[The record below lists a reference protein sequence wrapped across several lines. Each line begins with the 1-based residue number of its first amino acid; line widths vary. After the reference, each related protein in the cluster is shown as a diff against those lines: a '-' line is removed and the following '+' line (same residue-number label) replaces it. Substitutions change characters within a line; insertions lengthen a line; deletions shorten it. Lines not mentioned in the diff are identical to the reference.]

1 MVVYVH
7 CLPLSLCLSRSM
19 CCILNNIIPSGCARM
34 HDPARETK
42 IVVLSFTFC
51 VCLCV
56 TMFPFLFLNLYTDV
70 NHCITVYIHVQLFSR
85 TLFLTKQSL
94 SDALLVSK
102 LTVLHIKSKRFKK
115 IQQCRGNWGN
125 KVLQYTATL
134 TIML

>member
-34 HDPARETK
+34 HDSVRETK

-51 VCLCV
+51 VCLYV

-70 NHCITVYIHVQLFSR
+70 NHCITVYIHVQLFSC
-85 TLFLTKQSL
+85 SMG
-94 SDALLVSK
+94 VSVSGGK
-102 LTVLHIKSKRFKK
+102 D
-115 IQQCRGNWGN
+115 
-125 KVLQYTATL
+125 TL
-134 TIML
+134 TRMLWTFSSMSSTSASPRTAYFEAE